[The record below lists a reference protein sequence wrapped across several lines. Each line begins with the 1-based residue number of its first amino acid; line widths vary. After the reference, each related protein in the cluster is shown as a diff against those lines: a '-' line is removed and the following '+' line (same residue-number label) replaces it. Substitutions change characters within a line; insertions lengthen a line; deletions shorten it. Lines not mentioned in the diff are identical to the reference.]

1 MLHWITPRAAL
12 KHIGRYNR
20 IIAVFIKYGFGEFFQ
35 RIRIWEYRNI
45 ERRLFKRR
53 PHEFPHLS
61 EPERLRL
68 ALAELGPTFVK
79 LGQMLSTRPDIMGHE
94 FIVELEKL
102 QEHAEFI
109 SVTDVRKVILAE
121 LGRPIE
127 DVFDSFSDEPLA
139 AASLAQVHRA
149 VLNGEEVVLKVQR
162 PDITG
167 AIQIDLEIM
176 HFLAT
181 LWERYSTQ
189 AYYIRPVGL
198 VEEFTEDLKR
208 ELDFELETN
217 NMIQFARNF
226 DGDETLHVPDVY
238 QELSTRKMIVMEFID
253 GISISSIQRLTDEG
267 YDLTLIA
274 RRGADISFRA
284 ALEFGFFH
292 SDPHPGNLLV
302 LPGNVIS
309 LLDFGQMG
317 TMSSRN
323 RERMARLVYF
333 IGRGDENR
341 VARALLGLMESE
353 DIIDAEELEAGV
365 ANIVV
370 EYGNVPL
377 SKLRLGAML
386 LALLRLLM
394 SHRVRFYTPLIWITK
409 GVSNMEDIAHRLGAD
424 FSMIEIA
431 TPYAEKIF
439 SRKLNPFEQL
449 RESYFWLIDS
459 LEFVKDLPYDASIL
473 LRQLKKGRVKIEFE
487 HMGLEPI
494 QRTISRTSNRIA
506 LTILIA
512 SLLVASSVIVLS
524 GMLPLVGD
532 MPALGLAGFI
542 AAAILS
548 VFLLFSVMFRSD

>member
-68 ALAELGPTFVK
+68 ALQELGPTFVK

-226 DGDETLHVPDVY
+226 DGDEKTASPFPTYSGSL
-238 QELSTRKMIVMEFID
+238 TR
-253 GISISSIQRLTDEG
+253 
-267 YDLTLIA
+267 
-274 RRGADISFRA
+274 
-284 ALEFGFFH
+284 
-292 SDPHPGNLLV
+292 
-302 LPGNVIS
+302 
-309 LLDFGQMG
+309 
-317 TMSSRN
+317 
-323 RERMARLVYF
+323 
-333 IGRGDENR
+333 
-341 VARALLGLMESE
+341 
-353 DIIDAEELEAGV
+353 
-365 ANIVV
+365 
-370 EYGNVPL
+370 
-377 SKLRLGAML
+377 
-386 LALLRLLM
+386 
-394 SHRVRFYTPLIWITK
+394 
-409 GVSNMEDIAHRLGAD
+409 
-424 FSMIEIA
+424 A
-431 TPYAEKIF
+431 TIC
-439 SRKLNPFEQL
+439 R
-449 RESYFWLIDS
+449 
-459 LEFVKDLPYDASIL
+459 
-473 LRQLKKGRVKIEFE
+473 
-487 HMGLEPI
+487 
-494 QRTISRTSNRIA
+494 
-506 LTILIA
+506 
-512 SLLVASSVIVLS
+512 
-524 GMLPLVGD
+524 
-532 MPALGLAGFI
+532 
-542 AAAILS
+542 
-548 VFLLFSVMFRSD
+548 